1 MGARGAVSPII
12 TDFEQRIC
20 VVLILE
26 EVAMRKKKPIR
37 SDMGWSTSE
46 RIVVCGLDLPKEIL
60 GKVSL
65 GDMAWLEIKGSLP
78 SPQQSAVF
86 NAMLV
91 TLVEHGMTPMA
102 IASRLT
108 YLGAPESLQAAIAAG
123 LCGMGTTYAGTAEG
137 AARLDI
143 RGTSPSI
150 RARPGCLPLPSR
162 TDSREIMSSSS
173 SWFPGWRRAQQE
185 SRCR

>member
-46 RIVVCGLDLPKEIL
+46 RIVVCGLDLTKQIL

-102 IASRLT
+102 IATRLT
-108 YLGAPESLQAAIAAG
+108 YLGAPESLQGAVASG
-123 LCGMGTTYAGTAEG
+123 LLGMGTTFAGTAEG
-137 AARLDI
+137 AARTR
-143 RGTSPSI
+143 RGP
-150 RARPGCLPLPSR
+150 RAGAPAGMPEEDPPGLADTIVKRLR
-162 TDSREIMSSSS
+162 
-173 SWFPGWRRAQQE
+173 E
-185 SRCR
+185 SRQPIPGIGHNIHKP